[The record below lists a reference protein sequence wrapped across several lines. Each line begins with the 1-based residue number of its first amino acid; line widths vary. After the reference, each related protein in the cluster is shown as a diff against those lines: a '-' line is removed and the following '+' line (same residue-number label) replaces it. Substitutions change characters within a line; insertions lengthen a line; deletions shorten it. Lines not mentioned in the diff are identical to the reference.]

1 MFLNS
6 AHDIMIDVNSDNS
19 SMLLYVLRLAFLF
32 MAAIYPFDCKSKLLS
47 PILAFA
53 STSCENCNVIQHF
66 LFCRMHFSWPSLPG
80 VG

>member
-53 STSCENCNVIQHF
+53 STSCEVVAFFFKKCISAG
-66 LFCRMHFSWPSLPG
+66 LLCLESG
-80 VG
+80 EK